1 MDGCNPAA
9 LSPAGGDERK
19 FSLVGAQACNHE
31 SDETWGFKYQD
42 EAGQLFQALDRT
54 YRLGRYV
61 ERAAAHRLRWSFEG
75 ACRGLHC
82 GRNSYAVD
90 LLLVPTIAPAAPANA
105 QQRGRTELAPS
116 WSRRRRRNSA

>member
-54 YRLGRYV
+54 YRPGQYV
-61 ERAAAHRLRWSFEG
+61 ETSCG
-75 ACRGLHC
+75 AW
-82 GRNSYAVD
+82 
-90 LLLVPTIAPAAPANA
+90 PFK
-105 QQRGRTELAPS
+105 
-116 WSRRRRRNSA
+116 